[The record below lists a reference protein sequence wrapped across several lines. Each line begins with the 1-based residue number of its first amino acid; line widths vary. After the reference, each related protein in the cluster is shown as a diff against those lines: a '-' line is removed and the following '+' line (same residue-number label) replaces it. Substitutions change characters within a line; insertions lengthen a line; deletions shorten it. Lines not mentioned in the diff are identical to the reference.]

1 MDFPSKYYTVDEMK
15 DNPAIRNKLELE
27 KRERERK
34 RSKEKL
40 CFSLSFSPR

>member
-1 MDFPSKYYTVDEMK
+1 MK